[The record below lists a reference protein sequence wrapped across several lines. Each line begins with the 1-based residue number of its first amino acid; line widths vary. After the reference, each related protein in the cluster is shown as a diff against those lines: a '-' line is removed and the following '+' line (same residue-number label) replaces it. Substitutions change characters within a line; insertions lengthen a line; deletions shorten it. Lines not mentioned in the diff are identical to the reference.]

1 MKKLDIISMGE
12 TMVELY
18 GSGSLSQSPVFHK
31 SYAGDTMNMIS
42 MASKLGLHCGYITN
56 VGDDPFKD
64 YLLDEWKSLNIDL
77 EFTRIIEGFNG
88 VHFTVL
94 QNDNNRQFVYYRKNS
109 AASKLDSK
117 SINEDYLKSSK
128 IFHTSSLTQC
138 ISDSARDAVSE
149 YLNISKS
156 LGIITSFDTNF
167 RSNIWSAIDAKNA
180 ILDVIKYID
189 ILSPSYPEEVNKVF
203 ELDTPL
209 DMIKFGLSAGCK
221 LVIVKCGDEGA
232 YIGNSNKIIYS
243 KATTPKGLLDTTGAG
258 DSFLGGFF
266 YSYVKDM
273 NLEDNM
279 RYAITSAGL
288 KVSARGGIQS
298 QPSKNEVEKYLD
310 LVKVEEINRH

>member
-12 TMVELY
+12 TMIELY

-77 EFTRIIEGFNG
+77 ECTQIIEGFNG

-117 SINEDYLKSSK
+117 TINEDYLKSSK

-149 YLNISKS
+149 YLNKSKS
-156 LGIITSFDTNF
+156 LGVTTSFDTNF

-180 ILDVIKYID
+180 ILDIIKYID

-221 LVIVKCGDEGA
+221 LVIVKCGEDGA
-232 YIGNSNKIIYS
+232 YIG
-243 KATTPKGLLDTTGAG
+243 
-258 DSFLGGFF
+258 
-266 YSYVKDM
+266 
-273 NLEDNM
+273 
-279 RYAITSAGL
+279 
-288 KVSARGGIQS
+288 
-298 QPSKNEVEKYLD
+298 
-310 LVKVEEINRH
+310 